1 METSKQQSEIKMR
14 HLPAVYR
21 FKRYGRSSYNHK
33 HQVLE
38 YINVESV
45 NRLNHYQNDSNCMR
59 RIRGRKFCICESRIV
74 KSTSQTKDNAKEKQ
88 NKIKKTKKE
97 VQKLTKPKKKK
108 VDDSL
113 YELPDMQPEINEDIE
128 IISV

>member
-1 METSKQQSEIKMR
+1 
-14 HLPAVYR
+14 
-21 FKRYGRSSYNHK
+21 
-33 HQVLE
+33 
-38 YINVESV
+38 
-45 NRLNHYQNDSNCMR
+45 MR